1 MTNETF
7 ELTSSIERLI
17 ETIEEL
23 MQLLSDIQK

>member
-1 MTNETF
+1 MTDETF

-23 MQLLSDIQK
+23 MQLLNDIQK

>member
-1 MTNETF
+1 MTDETF

>member
-1 MTNETF
+1 MTDETF

-23 MQLLSDIQK
+23 MQILGDLK